1 MGTTLGA
8 DDGIAVAMILALLD
22 SDNKRPPVEAVFT
35 TDEETGMDGAKTLT
49 RQAFAENDDKSRF
62 GGRGSIYRKLCRR
75 KQNALHTS
83 HKREEYDGETLKITV
98 SGLKGGHSGAEIHRG
113 RANADMLL
121 GRILNY
127 VLPICE
133 ARIISVDG
141 GLKDNAIPTSAEAI
155 VKTKN
160 PKSSKSSL

>member
-1 MGTTLGA
+1 MQAETERA
-8 DDGIAVAMILALLD
+8 CIL
-22 SDNKRPPVEAVFT
+22 P
-35 TDEETGMDGAKTLT
+35 
-49 RQAFAENDDKSRF
+49 
-62 GGRGSIYRKLCRR
+62 I
-75 KQNALHTS
+75 
-83 HKREEYDGETLKITV
+83 KREEYDGETLKITV

-141 GLKDNAIPTSAEAI
+141 GLKDNAIPTNAEAI

-160 PKSSKSSL
+160 PEELKKAVCEISEVIKNDYSSVDGGIVIDVKETASKEKSRKCRLYRKGSCYAVRPPVRTYLNEP